1 MLLQMTGDAAR
12 ARRDAHAGTEPFS
25 RRHPLMG
32 KHSAAR
38 DFVSCRVRRAAR
50 GRGNRRARGAHA

>member
-1 MLLQMTGDAAR
+1 MTGDAAR
-12 ARRDAHAGTEPFS
+12 VRRDAHAGTEPFS